1 MDILNPITITC
12 AIFIA
17 IFFRDLFTHNYK
29 NLPVH
34 ALIGLFCMLIVA
46 ALYELH
52 LYGTAWLFVV
62 SPFFIIIGSIL
73 IRDYRNYLSGLNN
86 VSKDTDT
93 ESCNKNPY
101 FI

>member
-17 IFFRDLFTHNYK
+17 IFFTDLFTHNYK
-29 NLPVH
+29 NLAVH
-34 ALIGLFCMLIVA
+34 ALIGLFCILIVA

-52 LYGTAWLFVV
+52 LYGTAWLFVA
-62 SPFFIIIGSIL
+62 SPFLIIIGSIL
-73 IRDYRNYLSGLNN
+73 IRDHRNYLSGLNTLRA
-86 VSKDTDT
+86 DTDT
-93 ESCNKNPY
+93 ENCNKDPY